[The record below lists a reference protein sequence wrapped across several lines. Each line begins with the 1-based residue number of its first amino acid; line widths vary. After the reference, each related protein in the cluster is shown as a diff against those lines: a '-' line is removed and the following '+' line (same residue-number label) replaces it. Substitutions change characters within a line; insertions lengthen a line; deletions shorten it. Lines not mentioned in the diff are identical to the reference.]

1 MRLLPRSLL
10 GQVMLV
16 LALGLFIG
24 QAISGI
30 LLFRA
35 AEQRRDEIAV
45 NQIALRI
52 INAEERAAE
61 QRALQNAFQD
71 VSNASDGRQARR
83 ERAFQRRLLRP
94 RANSYSRSETS
105 PIKASEKRVARYERA
120 LRETLLDQDIQPQQV
135 AVAVRRAGDDPAIAN
150 RPRLQQRLGPG
161 DWAHRQIIVAGVERA
176 DGAGWD
182 VVRQPLPKRPEGAIR
197 TIIFQTLVTFVILF
211 ALLFLLLRRITRP
224 LAALTTRVSDFSEN
238 PDKAIQLEERGPED
252 MRRLIAAHN
261 AMETRIAALLDEKDV
276 MLGAIGHDL
285 KTPLAA
291 LRVRIESVS
300 DPDQRARM
308 AQGIEDITRT
318 LDDILELARI
328 GRPSEATE
336 PTDLA
341 ALLASLAEEYEDMGT
356 PLKLGELPKIAA
368 PVQPSLLRRAV
379 RNLVDNALRY
389 GKEAHLSLAE
399 DKGHVVIAIEDEG
412 PGIPA
417 QQIAAMLEPF
427 QRGEGSRNRA
437 TGGAGLGLT
446 LARAIVLQH
455 KGELLLRN
463 RPEGGLQAEIRL
475 RLA

>member
-24 QAISGI
+24 QAISGV

-35 AEQRRDEIAV
+35 AEQRRDEIAI

-61 QRALQNAFQD
+61 RQALRNALQEESSLNDA
-71 VSNASDGRQARR
+71 RRERR
-83 ERAFQRRLLRP
+83 ERAFQRRALRG

-105 PIKASEKRVARYERA
+105 PVKASEKRVARYESA
-120 LRETLLDQDIQPQQV
+120 LRETLLDQEIRPQQV
-135 AVAVRRAGDDPAIAN
+135 EVAVRRAGDDPAIAS

-161 DWAHRQIIVAGVERA
+161 DWARRQIIVAGVERA
-176 DGAGWD
+176 DGTGWD

-238 PDKAIQLEERGPED
+238 PDKAIQLEERGPVD

-308 AQGIEDITRT
+308 AQGVEDITRT

-356 PLKLGELPKIAA
+356 PVNIGELPRIAA

-379 RNLVDNALRY
+379 RNLIDNALRY
-389 GKEAHLSLAE
+389 GIEASLSLAE
-399 DKGHVVIAIEDEG
+399 DRGNVVIAIEDEG

-417 QQIAAMLEPF
+417 QQIATLLEPF
-427 QRGEGSRNRA
+427 QRGEDSRNRA

-446 LARAIVLQH
+446 LARAVALQH
-455 KGELLLRN
+455 NGQLTLAN
-463 RPEGGLQAEIRL
+463 RPEGGLRAEIRL
-475 RLA
+475 QIT